1 MIGQKRI
8 FFFFNELWY
17 DEEEEEEE
25 KEGERGGWK
34 IRRGMLV

>member
-1 MIGQKRI
+1 MIRSETD